1 MYSVIAEPGRDF
13 LKLGS
18 RNDLPSSQASQ
29 QAPPSKHLLWNCGSK
44 LEPSRRSNHAIGPEA
59 RFTFLKCKSC
69 LRVGTPFVLGPKK
82 KLLKLS
88 AFKSNSQNDG
98 SGGRPTGSKSLKKSV
113 GLSFV
118 PQDSEATLVDSPK
131 PQSDSTSFSSE
142 AESTTGSLVIQNLFK
157 SWLMLLQSPPS
168 NHVID
173 ESLEESSSLGTTQNQ
188 DAITQK
194 GRISIL
200 KMVWYYFLSLDVTIK
215 IPLVI
220 FIPLYL
226 AVNIMYGAE
235 VSRELTPLWV
245 LGPLI
250 AALYIKLWHGIGALY
265 VFSFKQT
272 VKLLINLPTYYLVA
286 YEYIANGKLNQ
297 VVGHLFQPLVDLKNM
312 DYKEAS
318 KRKLK
323 ELEVFLVEKY
333 LDFVESIWPYYCRTI
348 RFLKRANLI

>member
-1 MYSVIAEPGRDF
+1 MYSVITGPGRDF
-13 LKLGS
+13 LNSGS
-18 RNDLPSSQASQ
+18 RNDLPFSQASQ
-29 QAPPSKHLLWNCGSK
+29 KVFPSMHILWNCGNK
-44 LEPSRRSNHAIGPEA
+44 LECSRRSNHVGPKA
-59 RFTFLKCKSC
+59 RFTSLKCKSC
-69 LRVGTPFVLGPKK
+69 LRVGTPFTLGPRK

-98 SGGRPTGSKSLKKSV
+98 PGGRPTGSKSLKNSV
-113 GLSFV
+113 GLSYV
-118 PQDSEATLVDSPK
+118 PQDGEATLVGSPK
-131 PQSDSTSFSSE
+131 PQSDPTSFSSE
-142 AESTTGSLVIQNLFK
+142 AESATGSLVIQNLFK
-157 SWLMLLQSPPS
+157 SWLMLLRSPPS

-173 ESLEESSSLGTTQNQ
+173 EGLEESSSLGTSQNQ
-188 DAITQK
+188 DAILQK
-194 GRISIL
+194 GRINIL
-200 KMVWYYFLSLDVTIK
+200 KMMWCYFLSLDVTIK

-226 AVNIMYGAE
+226 AVNIIYGAE

-250 AALYIKLWHGIGALY
+250 AALYVKLWRGIGALY

-272 VKLLINLPTYYLVA
+272 VKLLISLPTWYLVA
-286 YEYIANGKLNQ
+286 HDYIGNGKLNQ
-297 VVGHLFQPLVDLKNM
+297 VVGHLFQPLVDLRNM

-323 ELEVFLVEKY
+323 ELEIFVVEKY